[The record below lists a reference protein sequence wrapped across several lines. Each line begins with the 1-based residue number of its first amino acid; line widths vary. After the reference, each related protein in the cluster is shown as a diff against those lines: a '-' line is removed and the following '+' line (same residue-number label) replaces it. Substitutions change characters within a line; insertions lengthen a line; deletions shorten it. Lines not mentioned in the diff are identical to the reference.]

1 MPCTDGLPAHSTA
14 GITIPVKTL
23 SAGNGLKVKPVVRQQ
38 VEVSDLQELTAQ
50 PHLGPCKQSLYMCR
64 QPGLSEEFW
73 PPCCAEAVL
82 SVAVDAA
89 RRCTWL
95 NDASERAAFAAATV
109 QVCDLEGGWWPCRSG
124 MRCS

>member
-1 MPCTDGLPAHSTA
+1 
-14 GITIPVKTL
+14 
-23 SAGNGLKVKPVVRQQ
+23 
-38 VEVSDLQELTAQ
+38 
-50 PHLGPCKQSLYMCR
+50 MCR

-89 RRCTWL
+89 RRCAWL

-109 QVCDLEGGWWPCRSG
+109 QVC
-124 MRCS
+124 